1 VAGKVRW
8 ETTCLLAN
16 LGLLAV
22 VASAR
27 HFEFGGHRVRTA
39 AIFLILGTAWS
50 LYGELLFHFRKA
62 RARRQREGQVPRNVR
77 LRAPRW
83 MDAGS
88 LITLLGA
95 SAPVAALA
103 GGLGSGQAG
112 LGVLLAVGALTA
124 TIGYFIALHS
134 FRSLAFEV
142 GGLRLYL
149 VGSTLLIPWKSIAS
163 VDVEGRAGWKRVR
176 FTLFETRS
184 ALASVDP
191 NTPRARR
198 WAAVALHGDDRPPA
212 SILLDEWAAGID
224 APVLAKAIAAE
235 IVGEGADKSN

>member
-1 VAGKVRW
+1 VIGKLRW

-22 VASAR
+22 VASAC
-27 HFEFGGHRVRTA
+27 HFGFGGHRLRTA
-39 AIFLILGTAWS
+39 AIFLSLGTAGS
-50 LYGELLFHFRKA
+50 LYRELLFHVSKA
-62 RARRQREGQVPRNVR
+62 RARRQREGHVPRNVR
-77 LRAPRW
+77 LRGPLW
-83 MDAGS
+83 MDAAG
-88 LITLLGA
+88 LIAALAA

-124 TIGYFIALHS
+124 TIGYFVALHS

-149 VGSTLLIPWKSIAS
+149 LGSTLLIPWKSIAS
-163 VDVEGRAGWKRVR
+163 VDVEGRARWKRVR
-176 FTLFETRS
+176 FTLFETRN
-184 ALASVDP
+184 ALASIHP

-198 WAAVALHGDDRPPA
+198 WAAIALHGDDRPPA

-224 APVLAKAIAAE
+224 APVLAKAIEAE
-235 IVGEGADKSN
+235 MVGEGAARSN